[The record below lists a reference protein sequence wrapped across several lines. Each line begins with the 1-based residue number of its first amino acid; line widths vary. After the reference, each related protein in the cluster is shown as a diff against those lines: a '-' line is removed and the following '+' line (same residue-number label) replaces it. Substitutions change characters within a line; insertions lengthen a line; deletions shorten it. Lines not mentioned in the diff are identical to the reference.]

1 MTELVPILDDRYK
14 GAAYLGA
21 VSCRF
26 MIPDSLNSGV
36 ASQMTTRWDFARDDI
51 IGGYFVY
58 PNFYVSSLGVDTAPG
73 ATRSI
78 TGSLE
83 VNGVLNQILFSGS
96 PIGVAAD
103 GQARLI
109 SDFMTIIIARNTLMK
124 IHTRQ
129 SSTAGI
135 IYSPTTGSYSPLG
148 DQQTIGSNVAD
159 NTMVQGWTGTA
170 GSNPYGPLFVAVTRR
185 GSVVIIG
192 DSRAQ
197 GVNLTSNSVP
207 YAGELAPSLSPFMGV
222 INLARGSVTAQQSAN
237 SSNFAK
243 RLEYLQYASHAI
255 LQLGTNDIQS
265 FARTAAQVSADR
277 QTIRGYAPAMK
288 WFETTLM
295 PKPASSSDS
304 WATLT
309 GQFIDANNAVRVT
322 FNDNVRA
329 GSAGFEGHLEM
340 ADGPESARNSGF
352 LKAPPMVP
360 AAITADGN
368 HCNNAGYALHRPFV
382 SSAWIVR

>member
-1 MTELVPILDDRYK
+1 MTPTRIVPSQAVI
-14 GAAYLGA
+14 GSAYLGA

-26 MIPDSLNSGV
+26 MIPDSINSGV

-51 IGGYFVY
+51 VGGYFVY
-58 PNFYVSSLGVDTAPG
+58 PNFYVTSAGVDTAPG
-73 ATRSI
+73 AIRSI

-83 VNGVLNQILFSGS
+83 VNGVLNQILFGGS
-96 PIGVAAD
+96 PTGVAAD
-103 GQARLI
+103 GQARLV
-109 SDFMTIIIARNTLMK
+109 SDFMTVAIARNTFIKM
-124 IHTRQ
+124 HTRQ

-135 IYSPTTGSYSPLG
+135 IYSPTPGSYSQLG
-148 DQQTIGSNVAD
+148 DQQTIGANVTD

-170 GSNPYGPLFVAVTRR
+170 GSNPYGPLFVAMTRR

-197 GVNLTSNSVP
+197 GVNLTANSVP

-222 INLARGSVTAQQSAN
+222 INLARGSITAQQTAN
-237 SSNFAK
+237 SGNFAK
-243 RLEYLQYASHAI
+243 RLEYLQYASHGI
-255 LQLGTNDIQS
+255 IQVGTNDIQTA
-265 FARTAAQVSADR
+265 ARTAAQVAADR
-277 QTIRGYAPAMK
+277 QTIRGYDTTKK

-295 PKPASSSDS
+295 TKPASSSDS

-309 GQFIDANNAVRVT
+309 GQTIDANNAARIL

-368 HCNNAGYALHRPFV
+368 HGNNAGYALHKPFV
-382 SSAWIVR
+382 NPALFVR